1 MVCICVYI
9 CVSGCNSAPVK
20 NEVAQM
26 IKKEWLVRFVPA
38 NEPYCTE
45 KTIFLFAKN
54 RLDAINKTLEVE
66 PVKKFILVKL

>member
-26 IKKEWLVRFVPA
+26 IEKEWLVRFVPA